1 MKDFIN
7 KPELIKDSIE
17 DIRNAYKEIQD
28 IKSVARQYC
37 LSVKEVRE
45 ILK

>member
-7 KPELIKDSIE
+7 EPELIKDNIE

-28 IKSVARQYC
+28 IKAVAKQYC